1 MANSFLTELKKNI
14 GQSATTVLTCGANTQ
29 TTIIGMT
36 IANTTL
42 TSPVYASVLFDGSG
56 RTSGA
61 EPEVYMVKDAP
72 VPSGGSLV
80 IVGGDQKVVME
91 PGDVI
96 KVVSD
101 QDSSLD
107 VILSHLDI
115 T

>member
-14 GQSATTVLTCGANTQ
+14 GQTETTVLTCGANTE

-36 IANTTL
+36 LANTTVN
-42 TSPVYASVLFDGSG
+42 SVDASVLFDGSG

-61 EPEVYMVKDAP
+61 EPEVYMVKNAP
-72 VPSGGSLV
+72 VPEGGSLV
-80 IVGGDQKVVME
+80 LIGGDQKVVME

-96 KVVSD
+96 KVVSSA
-101 QDSSLD
+101 DSSLD